1 MPPRVRGLVIE
12 WAAKHPVESMDN
24 WERARR
30 LAKLKR
36 IAPLE
41 QRPC

>member
-1 MPPRVRGLVIE
+1 LPPRVRGLVIE